1 MPLPFDNMQA
11 SLALTQFIPL
21 SGIFPSNNQDS
32 NVDPG
37 GIPLGAIRTF
47 AGNFA
52 PGAGP
57 PPDPPFGGSAGA
69 EGQLVPISQNTALFS
84 LLGTMYGG
92 NGQTTFALP
101 DLDGRT
107 MIGGQLGF
115 GSRPAIGSNDTR
127 LVNAELPSS
136 LGGSFQPF
144 DNYQSSLPV
153 TYLIRTGGLY
163 PGNGSGV
170 DFIGQI
176 VPFAGNF
183 VPDGFLQANGQELLI
198 NDYPLLFSLIGTMY
212 GGDGNTTFALP
223 NLTGRTAVGAT
234 SQLPL
239 GAYFGQE
246 TSLLLNSQLPVAA
259 GGNGQPV
266 DNHEPSASIT
276 YLIAAAGIFPPHDS
290 GAIDPANR
298 YLGEIVAVAFDASLA
313 PNGWFEARGQL
324 LPINQNQALFSLLG
338 TMYGGNGQTTF
349 ALPDLRDRA
358 AIGTG
363 DEAQIA
369 HVLGSNT
376 FTLLPDNIPERL
388 HDFNGDFNSDIL
400 WRHDSGQVYF
410 WEMDGLGV
418 KAEGAVAHA
427 AVPNVW
433 HIEGTGDFDADR
445 SSDIFWRH
453 DSGQV
458 YVWEMNGLNVKT
470 EGTIVHAAV
479 PTTWH
484 VEGISDFDGDLK
496 SDILWR
502 HDSGQVY
509 LWEMNGLG
517 IKAEGSVVHAAVP
530 TTWHVEGIG
539 DFDGDGKSD
548 ILWRHDSGQV
558 YIWEMNG
565 LGIKA
570 EGSVVHAAVPNDYHI
585 QGVGDFDGDGKS
597 DILWRHDSG
606 QVYIWEMEGLNVKAE
621 GAVAHA
627 PVTSDWHVQ
636 SVGAQYGDSNS
647 DILWRNDNGQV
658 YVWEMNGL
666 QIKAEGGIAHAAV
679 PNDWHILS

>member
-1 MPLPFDNMQA
+1 MQA

-21 SGIFPSNNQDS
+21 SGIFPANNQDPHA
-32 NVDPG
+32 DPG
-37 GIPLGAIRTF
+37 GIPLGSIRTF

-52 PGAGP
+52 PG
-57 PPDPPFGGSAGA
+57 GSAAAG
-69 EGQLVPISQNTALFS
+69 GQLLPINQNHALFA

-92 NGQTTFALP
+92 NGTTTFALP
-101 DLDGRT
+101 DLDGQT

-136 LGGSFQPF
+136 LGGSSQPL
-144 DNYQSSLPV
+144 DNYQASLPV
-153 TYLIRTGGLY
+153 TYLIRTAGVFPSFGGT
-163 PGNGSGV
+163 GGV

-176 VPFAGNF
+176 VPFAGGF
-183 VPDGFLQANGQELLI
+183 VPGGFLQANGQELPI
-198 NDYPLLFSLIGTMY
+198 ADYTALFSLIGTTY
-212 GGDGNTTFALP
+212 GGDGVTTFAVPDLS
-223 NLTGRTAVGAT
+223 GRTVVGTT
-234 SQLPL
+234 SQAPI
-239 GAYFGQE
+239 GAYLGQE
-246 TSLLLNSQLPVAA
+246 TSLLNSQLPVAA
-259 GGNGQPV
+259 GGSGQPV
-266 DNHEPSASIT
+266 DNHEPSAALT
-276 YLIAAAGIFPPHDS
+276 YLISLQGIFPSSS
-290 GAIDPANR
+290 GGGSVDPATQ
-298 YLGEIVAVAFDASLA
+298 YLGEIVAFAGGFVPA
-313 PNGWFEARGQL
+313 GWAAAEGQI
-324 LPINQNQALFSLLG
+324 LPINQYQALFSLLG
-338 TMYGGNGQTTF
+338 TMYGGDGRVTF
-349 ALPDLRDRA
+349 ALPDLRDRV

-427 AVPNVW
+427 AVPNAW

-445 SSDIFWRH
+445 SSDILWRH

-458 YVWEMNGLNVKT
+458 YVWEMSGLNVKT

-479 PTTWH
+479 PNTWH

-509 LWEMNGLG
+509 
-517 IKAEGSVVHAAVP
+517 
-530 TTWHVEGIG
+530 
-539 DFDGDGKSD
+539 
-548 ILWRHDSGQV
+548 
-558 YIWEMNG
+558 IWEMN
-565 LGIKA
+565 
-570 EGSVVHAAVPNDYHI
+570 
-585 QGVGDFDGDGKS
+585 
-597 DILWRHDSG
+597 
-606 QVYIWEMEGLNVKAE
+606 GLNVKAE
-621 GAVAHA
+621 GTVVHA
-627 PVTSDWHVQ
+627 AVTSDWHVQ

-666 QIKAEGGIAHAAV
+666 QIKAEGAIAHAAV
-679 PNDWHILS
+679 PNDWHILA

>member
-1 MPLPFDNMQA
+1 MPLSFDNMQA

-21 SGIFPSNNQDS
+21 SGIFPANNQDPHA
-32 NVDPG
+32 DPG
-37 GIPLGAIRTF
+37 GIPLGSIRTF

-52 PGAGP
+52 PG
-57 PPDPPFGGSAGA
+57 GSAAAG
-69 EGQLVPISQNTALFS
+69 GQLLPINQNHALFA

-92 NGQTTFALP
+92 NGTTTFALP
-101 DLDGRT
+101 DLDGQT

-136 LGGSFQPF
+136 LGGSSQPL
-144 DNYQSSLPV
+144 DNYQASLPV
-153 TYLIRTGGLY
+153 TYLIRTAGVFPSFGGT
-163 PGNGSGV
+163 GGV

-176 VPFAGNF
+176 VPFAGGF
-183 VPDGFLQANGQELLI
+183 VPGGFLQANGQELPI
-198 NDYPLLFSLIGTMY
+198 ADYTALFSLIGTTY
-212 GGDGNTTFALP
+212 GGDGVTTFAVPDLS
-223 NLTGRTAVGAT
+223 GRTVVGTT
-234 SQLPL
+234 SQAPI
-239 GAYFGQE
+239 GAYLGQE
-246 TSLLLNSQLPVAA
+246 TSLLNSQLPVAA
-259 GGNGQPV
+259 GGSGQPV
-266 DNHEPSASIT
+266 DNHEPSAALT
-276 YLIAAAGIFPPHDS
+276 YLISLQGIFPSSS
-290 GAIDPANR
+290 GGGSVDPATQ
-298 YLGEIVAVAFDASLA
+298 YLGEIVAFAGGFVPA
-313 PNGWFEARGQL
+313 GWAAAEGQI
-324 LPINQNQALFSLLG
+324 LPINQYQALFSLLG
-338 TMYGGNGQTTF
+338 TMYGGDGRVTF
-349 ALPDLRDRA
+349 ALPDLRDRV

-427 AVPNVW
+427 AVPNAW

-458 YVWEMNGLNVKT
+458 YVWEMSGLNVKT

-479 PTTWH
+479 PNTWH

-509 LWEMNGLG
+509 IWEMNGLG
-517 IKAEGSVVHAAVP
+517 IKAEGGIAHAAVP

-565 LGIKA
+565 LNIKA
-570 EGSVVHAAVPNDYHI
+570 EGTIGHDAVPTTWQV
-585 QGVGDFDGDGKS
+585 QGIGDFDGDGKS

-606 QVYIWEMEGLNVKAE
+606 QVYIWEMNGLNVKAE
-621 GAVAHA
+621 GTVVHA
-627 PVTSDWHVQ
+627 AVTSDWHVQ

-666 QIKAEGGIAHAAV
+666 QIKAEGAIAHAAV
-679 PNDWHILS
+679 PNDWHILA

>member
-21 SGIFPSNNQDS
+21 SGIFPSHSPTPDP

-37 GIPLGAIRTF
+37 GIPLGSIRTF

-52 PGAGP
+52 PG
-57 PPDPPFGGSAGA
+57 GSAQAG
-69 EGQLVPISQNTALFS
+69 GQLLPINQNTALFS
-84 LLGTMYGG
+84 LLGTIYGG
-92 NGQTTFALP
+92 NGTTNFALP
-101 DLDGRT
+101 DLDGQT
-107 MIGGQLGF
+107 MIGAGQLGNF
-115 GSRPAIGSNDTR
+115 SSPAIGSNDTR

-136 LGGSFQPF
+136 LGGSFQPI
-144 DNYQSSLPV
+144 DNYQASLPV
-153 TYLIRTGGLY
+153 TYLIRTGGLV
-163 PGNGSGV
+163 PVGGSGV

-183 VPDGFLQANGQELLI
+183 VPDGFLQANGQEVLI
-198 NDYPLLFSLIGTMY
+198 NDYPLLFSFIGTNY

-223 NLTGRTAVGAT
+223 DLTGRTAVGAT
-234 SQLPL
+234 LQSPV
-239 GAYFGQE
+239 GGIFGQE

-290 GAIDPANR
+290 GAIDPANQ

-313 PNGWFEARGQL
+313 PNGWFEAKGQL
-324 LPINQNQALFSLLG
+324 LPINQHQALFSLLG

-427 AVPNVW
+427 PVPNVW

-445 SSDIFWRH
+445 SSDILWRH

-458 YVWEMNGLNVKT
+458 YVWEMNGLNIKA

-479 PTTWH
+479 PNTFH

-496 SDILWR
+496 SDVLWR
-502 HDSGQVY
+502 SDSGQVY

-517 IKAEGSVVHAAVP
+517 IKAEGGIAHAAVP
-530 TTWHVEGIG
+530 TAWHVQGIG

-606 QVYIWEMEGLNVKAE
+606 QVYIWEMVGLNVKAE
-621 GAVAHA
+621 GIVAHA

-679 PNDWHILS
+679 PNDWHILA

>member
-21 SGIFPSNNQDS
+21 SGIFPANNQDPHA
-32 NVDPG
+32 DPG
-37 GIPLGAIRTF
+37 GIPLGSIRTF

-52 PGAGP
+52 PG
-57 PPDPPFGGSAGA
+57 GSAQAG
-69 EGQLVPISQNTALFS
+69 GQLLAINQNTALFS
-84 LLGTMYGG
+84 LFGTMYGG
-92 NGQTTFALP
+92 NGTTNFALP
-101 DLDGRT
+101 DLDGQT

-115 GSRPAIGSNDTR
+115 GSRTAIGSNDTR

-136 LGGSFQPF
+136 LGGSSQPL
-144 DNYQSSLPV
+144 DNYQASLPV
-153 TYLIRTGGLY
+153 TYLIRTAGVF
-163 PGNGSGV
+163 PSFSGSGNV
-170 DFIGQI
+170 NFIGQI
-176 VPFAGNF
+176 VPFAGGF
-183 VPDGFLQANGQELLI
+183 VPDGFLQANGQELQI
-198 NDYPLLFSLIGTMY
+198 ADFPALFNLIGTIY
-212 GGDGNTTFALP
+212 GGDGVTTFALP
-223 NLTGRTAVGAT
+223 DLTGRTVVGAPSQFPGTYLGQPT
-234 SQLPL
+234 S
-239 GAYFGQE
+239 
-246 TSLLLNSQLPVAA
+246 LLNSQLPVAA
-259 GGNGQPV
+259 GGSGQPI
-266 DNHEPSASIT
+266 DNHEPSAELT
-276 YLIAAAGIFPPHDS
+276 YLISLAGIFPSSS
-290 GAIDPANR
+290 GGSVDPDTQ
-298 YLGEIVAVAFDASLA
+298 YIGEIVLFAGNFVPGGWAEAAGQIVSIAS
-313 PNGWFEARGQL
+313 NT
-324 LPINQNQALFSLLG
+324 ALFSLLG

-363 DEAQIA
+363 DEAHIA
-369 HVLGSNT
+369 DKLGGNT
-376 FTLLPDNIPERL
+376 FTLLPENIPERL

-410 WEMDGLGV
+410 WEMDGLGLT
-418 KAEGAVAHA
+418 AEGAVAHA
-427 AVPNVW
+427 SVPNAW
-433 HIEGTGDFDADR
+433 HIEGTGDFDADLK
-445 SSDIFWRH
+445 SDILWRH

-470 EGTIVHAAV
+470 EGTIAHAAV
-479 PTTWH
+479 PNSFH

-502 HDSGQVY
+502 SDSGQVY

-517 IKAEGSVVHAAVP
+517 IKAEGGIAHAAVPTDWHVQGIGDFDGDGNSDILWRHDSGQVYLWGMNGLNIKMEGTIAHAAVP
-530 TTWHVEGIG
+530 TTWQIQGIG

-565 LGIKA
+565 L
-570 EGSVVHAAVPNDYHI
+570 
-585 QGVGDFDGDGKS
+585 
-597 DILWRHDSG
+597 
-606 QVYIWEMEGLNVKAE
+606 NVKAE

-636 SVGAQYGDSNS
+636 SVGAQHGDSNS

-658 YVWEMNGL
+658 YGWEMNGL

-679 PNDWHILS
+679 PNDWHILA

>member
-21 SGIFPSNNQDS
+21 SGIFPSHSPTPDP

-37 GIPLGAIRTF
+37 AIPLGSIRTF

-52 PGAGP
+52 PG
-57 PPDPPFGGSAGA
+57 GSAQAG
-69 EGQLVPISQNTALFS
+69 GHLLPINQNTALFS
-84 LLGTMYGG
+84 LLGTIYGG
-92 NGQTTFALP
+92 NGTTNFALP
-101 DLDGRT
+101 DLDGQT
-107 MIGGQLGF
+107 MIGAGQLGNF
-115 GSRPAIGSNDTR
+115 SSPAIGSNDTR

-136 LGGSFQPF
+136 LGGSFQPI
-144 DNYQSSLPV
+144 DNYQASLPL
-153 TYLIRTGGLY
+153 TYLIRTGGLV
-163 PGNGSGV
+163 PVGGSGV

-183 VPDGFLQANGQELLI
+183 VPDGFLQANGQEVLI
-198 NDYPLLFSLIGTMY
+198 NDYPLLFSSSATNY
-212 GGDGNTTFALP
+212 GGDGNTTFARP
-223 NLTGRTAVGAT
+223 DLTGRTAVGAT
-234 SQLPL
+234 LQSPV
-239 GAYFGQE
+239 GGIFGQE

-290 GAIDPANR
+290 GAIDPANQ
-298 YLGEIVAVAFDASLA
+298 YLGEIVAVASDASLA
-313 PNGWFEARGQL
+313 PNGWFEAKGQL
-324 LPINQNQALFSLLG
+324 LPINQHQALFSLLG

-388 HDFNGDFNSDIL
+388 HDFNGDIL

-410 WEMDGLGV
+410 WEMD
-418 KAEGAVAHA
+418 
-427 AVPNVW
+427 
-433 HIEGTGDFDADR
+433 
-445 SSDIFWRH
+445 
-453 DSGQV
+453 
-458 YVWEMNGLNVKT
+458 
-470 EGTIVHAAV
+470 
-479 PTTWH
+479 
-484 VEGISDFDGDLK
+484 
-496 SDILWR
+496 
-502 HDSGQVY
+502 
-509 LWEMNGLG
+509 
-517 IKAEGSVVHAAVP
+517 
-530 TTWHVEGIG
+530 
-539 DFDGDGKSD
+539 
-548 ILWRHDSGQV
+548 
-558 YIWEMNG
+558 G

-606 QVYIWEMEGLNVKAE
+606 QVYIWEMVGLNVKAE
-621 GAVAHA
+621 GIVAHA

-679 PNDWHILS
+679 PNDWHILA

>member
-21 SGIFPSNNQDS
+21 SGIFPSHSPTPDP

-37 GIPLGAIRTF
+37 GIPLGSIRTF

-52 PGAGP
+52 PG
-57 PPDPPFGGSAGA
+57 GSAQAG
-69 EGQLVPISQNTALFS
+69 GQLLPINQNTALFS
-84 LLGTMYGG
+84 LLGTIYGG
-92 NGQTTFALP
+92 NGTTNFALP
-101 DLDGRT
+101 DLDGQT
-107 MIGGQLGF
+107 MIGAGQLGNF
-115 GSRPAIGSNDTR
+115 SSPAIGSNDTR

-136 LGGSFQPF
+136 LGGSFQPI
-144 DNYQSSLPV
+144 DNYQASLPV
-153 TYLIRTGGLY
+153 TYLIRTGGLV
-163 PGNGSGV
+163 PVGGSGV

-183 VPDGFLQANGQELLI
+183 VPDGFLQANGQEVLI
-198 NDYPLLFSLIGTMY
+198 NDYPLLFSFIGTNY

-223 NLTGRTAVGAT
+223 DLTGRTAVGAT
-234 SQLPL
+234 LQSPV
-239 GAYFGQE
+239 GGIFGQE

-290 GAIDPANR
+290 GAIDPANQ

-313 PNGWFEARGQL
+313 PNGWFEAKGQL
-324 LPINQNQALFSLLG
+324 LPINQHQALFSLLG

-388 HDFNGDFNSDIL
+388 HDFNGDIL

-427 AVPNVW
+427 PVPNVW

-445 SSDIFWRH
+445 SSDILWRH

-458 YVWEMNGLNVKT
+458 YVWEMNGLNIKA

-479 PTTWH
+479 PNTFH

-496 SDILWR
+496 SDVLWR
-502 HDSGQVY
+502 SDSGQVY

-517 IKAEGSVVHAAVP
+517 IKAEGGIAHAAVP
-530 TTWHVEGIG
+530 TAWHVQGIG

-558 YIWEMNG
+558 YIWEM
-565 LGIKA
+565 
-570 EGSVVHAAVPNDYHI
+570 V
-585 QGVGDFDGDGKS
+585 
-597 DILWRHDSG
+597 
-606 QVYIWEMEGLNVKAE
+606 GLNVKAE
-621 GAVAHA
+621 GIVAHA

-679 PNDWHILS
+679 PNDWHILA

>member
-11 SLALTQFIPL
+11 SLALTQFLPL
-21 SGIFPSNNQDS
+21 SGIFPANSSDPHA
-32 NVDPG
+32 DPG
-37 GIPLGAIRTF
+37 GIPLGSIRTF

-52 PGAGP
+52 PG
-57 PPDPPFGGSAGA
+57 GSAEA
-69 EGQLVPISQNTALFS
+69 EGQTLQIIQNTALFA
-84 LLGTMYGG
+84 LLGNMYGG
-92 NGQTTFALP
+92 NGTSTFALP
-101 DLDGRT
+101 DLDGQT
-107 MIGGQLGF
+107 MIGAGQLGNF
-115 GSRPAIGSNDTR
+115 SRPAIGSSDTR
-127 LVNAELPSS
+127 LVNAQLPGS
-136 LGGSFQPF
+136 LGGNSQPI
-144 DNYQSSLPV
+144 DNYQASLPV
-153 TYLIRTGGLY
+153 TYLIRTGGLF
-163 PGNGSGV
+163 PAGGSGV

-183 VPDGFLQANGQELLI
+183 VPDGFLQANGQEVLI
-198 NDYPLLFSLIGTMY
+198 NDYPILYSFIGTTY
-212 GGDGNTTFALP
+212 GGDGVTTFALP
-223 NLTGRTAVGAT
+223 DLSGRTIVGP
-234 SQLPL
+234 SFQSPIGVYL
-239 GAYFGQE
+239 GQE
-246 TSLLLNSQLPVAA
+246 TSLLNSQLPVAA
-259 GGNGQPV
+259 GGIAQPI
-266 DNHEPSASIT
+266 DNHEPSAAFT
-276 YLIAAAGIFPPHDS
+276 YLISLIGLFPSSSS
-290 GAIDPANR
+290 GFVDPAQQ
-298 YLGEIVAVAFDASLA
+298 YLGEIIAVAFDANVA
-313 PNGWFEARGQL
+313 PNGWVEAKGQI

-338 TMYGGNGQTTF
+338 TMYGGDGRTTF

-369 HVLGSNT
+369 DKLGSNT

-427 AVPNVW
+427 AVPNAW

-479 PTTWH
+479 PNTFH

-517 IKAEGSVVHAAVP
+517 IKAEGGIAHAAVP

-565 LGIKA
+565 LNIKA
-570 EGSVVHAAVPNDYHI
+570 EGTIGHDAVPTTWQI
-585 QGVGDFDGDGKS
+585 QGIGDFDGDGKS

-606 QVYIWEMEGLNVKAE
+606 QVYIWEMVGLNVKAE
-621 GAVAHA
+621 GIVAHA

-647 DILWRNDNGQV
+647 DILWRHDNGQV
-658 YVWEMNGL
+658 YVWEMDGL
-666 QIKAEGGIAHAAV
+666 QVKAEGAIEHAAV
-679 PNDWHILS
+679 PNDWHILA

>member
-21 SGIFPSNNQDS
+21 SGIFPANNSDP

-37 GIPLGAIRTF
+37 GIPLGSIRTF

-52 PGAGP
+52 PG
-57 PPDPPFGGSAGA
+57 GSAQAG
-69 EGQLVPISQNTALFS
+69 GQLLPINQNQALFA

-92 NGQTTFALP
+92 NGTTNFALP
-101 DLDGRT
+101 VDGQT

-136 LGGSFQPF
+136 LGGSSQPL
-144 DNYQSSLPV
+144 DNYQASLPV
-153 TYLIRTGGLY
+153 TYLIRTGGVF
-163 PGNGSGV
+163 PGGSGTV

-183 VPDGFLQANGQELLI
+183 VPDGFLQANGQELPI
-198 NDYPLLFSLIGTMY
+198 ADYVPLFDLIGTTY
-212 GGDGNTTFALP
+212 GGDGVTTFALP
-223 NLTGRTAVGAT
+223 DLSGRTVVGAT
-234 SQLPL
+234 SQAPI
-239 GAYFGQE
+239 GAYLGQE
-246 TSLLLNSQLPVAA
+246 TSLLNSQVPVAA

-266 DNHEPSASIT
+266 DNHEPSAALT
-276 YLIAAAGIFPPHDS
+276 YLICLQGIFPPHDS
-290 GAIDPANR
+290 GSVDGSTP
-298 YLGEIVAVAFDASLA
+298 YLGEVITVAFDANVA
-313 PNGWFEARGQL
+313 PNGWVEARGQL
-324 LPINQNQALFSLLG
+324 LSINQNQALFSLLG
-338 TMYGGNGQTTF
+338 TMYGGDGITTF

-376 FTLLPDNIPERL
+376 FTLVPENIPERL

-427 AVPNVW
+427 AVPNAW
-433 HIEGTGDFDADR
+433 HIEGTGDFDFDL
-445 SSDIFWRH
+445 SSDILWRH
-453 DSGQV
+453 DNGQV
-458 YVWEMNGLNVKT
+458 YVWEMSGLNIKT

-479 PTTWH
+479 PNTFH

-502 HDSGQVY
+502 SDSGQVY

-517 IKAEGSVVHAAVP
+517 IKAEGGIAHAAVPATWHIQGIGDFDGDGSSDILWRHDSGQVYVWEMNGLNIKMEGTIAHAAVP
-530 TTWHVEGIG
+530 TNWQIQGIG

-548 ILWRHDSGQV
+548 ILWRNDSGQV
-558 YIWEMNG
+558 YIWEMN
-565 LGIKA
+565 
-570 EGSVVHAAVPNDYHI
+570 
-585 QGVGDFDGDGKS
+585 
-597 DILWRHDSG
+597 
-606 QVYIWEMEGLNVKAE
+606 GLNVKAE

-658 YVWEMNGL
+658 YVWEMDGL
-666 QIKAEGGIAHAAV
+666 QIKAEGGIPHAAV
-679 PNDWHILS
+679 PNDWHILA